1 MYILTIIFALTITL
15 QHVFFHVQELNQ
27 VVEKNKKDLVND
39 DGIPP
44 KVYIRC
50 VSELEDVVNEAWK
63 GKKNLKKLAAKGL
76 TSLRS
81 SMKKHNKEKV
91 RTITRTSL
99 SHAATHHRHNQ
110 ALAYISFS
118 RCLVVF
124 TTIRSRHNQAHHL
137 FILLI
142 IS

>member
-1 MYILTIIFALTITL
+1 M
-15 QHVFFHVQELNQ
+15 QELNQ

-91 RTITRTSL
+91 RTISRTSL
-99 SHAATHHRHNQ
+99 SHAASVSS
-110 ALAYISFS
+110 L
-118 RCLVVF
+118 LL
-124 TTIRSRHNQAHHL
+124 TTATIKHTTFL
-137 FILLI
+137 LLI
-142 IS
+142 SKKDTYTRALVHTHFIFSLSFLDATTFIGLPMPTESC